1 MEKYLV
7 RVNGKEY
14 EVELEKIDS
23 PVSHTEHFQKAEAIA
38 KAVPKEGPS
47 DEPVKAASASVKEGV
62 NYLEAGAAGKV
73 FKIVKKAGEQVSK
86 GDTVIIL
93 EAMKMEIPMV
103 STWDGTVNQIIV
115 NEGQPVEAGDKLAA
129 IL

>member
-7 RVNGKEY
+7 RVNSKEY
-14 EVELEKIDS
+14 EVEIEKVNS
-23 PVSHTEHFQKAEAIA
+23 PSSHTEHFQKAEAVA
-38 KAVPKEGPS
+38 RTAPKEVPQ
-47 DEPVKAASASVKEGV
+47 VKAESQASGSVRADV

-73 FKIVKKAGEQVSK
+73 FKIVKKAGEKVAK
-86 GDTVIIL
+86 GETVIIL

-103 STWDGTVNQIIV
+103 SLVDGTINQV
-115 NEGQPVEAGDKLAA
+115 LVSEGQQVEAGDKLAA

>member
-1 MEKYLV
+1 MEKYIV

-14 EVELEKIDS
+14 EVEVEK
-23 PVSHTEHFQKAEAIA
+23 VENTGGMTEHFKKHEEKAISGNKPLKAEEA
-38 KAVPKEGPS
+38 PK
-47 DEPVKAASASVKEGV
+47 ASASIDPNA

-73 FKIVKKAGEQVSK
+73 FKILKKSGEKVNK

-103 STWDGTVNQIIV
+103 SSWDGTIGEICV
-115 NEGQPVEAGDKLAA
+115 NEGQPVEAGEKLAV
-129 IL
+129 IC